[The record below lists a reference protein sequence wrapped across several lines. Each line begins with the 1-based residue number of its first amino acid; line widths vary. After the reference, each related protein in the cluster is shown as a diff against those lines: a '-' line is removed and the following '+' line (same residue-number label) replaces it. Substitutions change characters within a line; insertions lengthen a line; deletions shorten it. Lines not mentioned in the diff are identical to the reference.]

1 MNHMPMYYNQT
12 HNQLLLTYIKK
23 QSLVNGLETT
33 RVNNVTNTKEWG
45 KTESNE
51 KIRKTTTNL
60 KKTTSTLRNM
70 CGSR

>member
-23 QSLVNGLETT
+23 HALVNGLETT

-51 KIRKTTTNL
+51 KIRKRINL

>member
-12 HNQLLLTYIKK
+12 HNQLLLIYIKK
-23 QSLVNGLETT
+23 QALVNGLETT
-33 RVNNVTNTKEWG
+33 RVNNVTNTKWV

-51 KIRKTTTNL
+51 KIRKPKNL
-60 KKTTSTLRNM
+60 KKTISTLRNM

>member
-12 HNQLLLTYIKK
+12 HNQLLLIYIKK
-23 QSLVNGLETT
+23 QALVNGLETT
-33 RVNNVTNTKEWG
+33 HVTNTKWV

-51 KIRKTTTNL
+51 KIRKTTNL